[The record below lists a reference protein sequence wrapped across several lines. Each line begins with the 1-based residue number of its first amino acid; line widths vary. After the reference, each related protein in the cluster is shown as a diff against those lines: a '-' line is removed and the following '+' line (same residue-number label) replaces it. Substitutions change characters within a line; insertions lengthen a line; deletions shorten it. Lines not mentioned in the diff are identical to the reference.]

1 MLLGRSFVKP
11 KSILIISYY
20 FPPSNMVAALRVYSF
35 AKYLAEYGH
44 RITVLC
50 CQQSAGDEES
60 DLDFDCSSFSVQ
72 PVGYGAAGG
81 RNIDY
86 YYQQSIKSDHV
97 LNRFFWKSKDSLIRL
112 LARVK
117 NWLFGNLFTPE
128 DFWGLSAWRRAKLLL
143 EKDTFD
149 IVVTSSGPISCHF
162 IGYGLKKNHRV
173 PWIADYRDPWL
184 KNPNWPNP
192 VRAVSWLQSKIQMTL
207 NDSTDFLITV
217 SDQLSKDFFAGYASK
232 VCIIENGYFPEDVS
246 NAFPSPA
253 DAFLITYTGTFY
265 GTSYKC
271 DQFFEGVR
279 QAAKH
284 MEMERNIQIRFFGC
298 NTDIIR
304 STAEKYSLGNLVT
317 VHPKISRQESLAAQR
332 NSDVLIFFS
341 SSDPLYGGFY
351 SSKIFEYII
360 SGTPIIVVGNLE
372 SNAAANL
379 VRNSGTGFVCGNDSE
394 KVFEALMRIYHGDLP
409 VRNEELIESF
419 RRDRLALRLV
429 DLVEQLVQVPKRHD
443 QN

>member
-1 MLLGRSFVKP
+1 MKP

-50 CQQSAGDEES
+50 CQGSGGGTDS
-60 DLDFDCSSFSVQ
+60 DLDFDCSSFMVV
-72 PVGYGAAGG
+72 PVVHGAVGG

-86 YYQQSIKSDHV
+86 YYQKSIKSDYA
-97 LNRFFWKSKDSLIRL
+97 LNRFFWKIKDSLIRS

-117 NWLFGNLFTPE
+117 NRLFGNLFMPE
-128 DFWGLSAWRRAKLLL
+128 DFWGLSAWRRVKSLL

-162 IGYGLKKNHRV
+162 IGYGLKKNHGV

-184 KNPNWPNP
+184 KNPNWPDP
-192 VRAVSWLQSKIQMTL
+192 VRAVSWLQSKLQMKL
-207 NDSTDFLITV
+207 NNSAEFLITV
-217 SDQLSKDFFAGYASK
+217 SSQLSKDFFSGYSSK

-246 NAFPSPA
+246 NAFLRS
-253 DAFLITYTGTFY
+253 DDTFLITYTGTFY
-265 GTSYKC
+265 DTSYKC

-279 QAAKH
+279 QAAEHAGIEKN
-284 MEMERNIQIRFFGC
+284 MQINFIGC

-304 STAEKYSLGNLVT
+304 STAKKYGLDNLVT

-332 NSDVLIFFS
+332 NSDVLVFFS
-341 SSDPLYGGFY
+341 SSNPMYGGFY

-379 VRNSGTGFVCGNDSE
+379 VGNSGTGFVCGNDSE
-394 KVFEALMRIYHGDLP
+394 KVFKALMRIYHGDLP
-409 VRNEELIESF
+409 IRNEELIESF

-429 DLVEQLVQVPKRHD
+429 NLVDQLV
-443 QN
+443 

>member
-1 MLLGRSFVKP
+1 MKQ

-20 FPPSNMVAALRVYSF
+20 FPPSNMVAALRIYSF

-44 RITVLC
+44 QITVLC
-50 CQQSAGDEES
+50 CQGSRGDVDS
-60 DLDFDCSSFSVQ
+60 DLDFDCSSFTVESV
-72 PVGYGAAGG
+72 VHGAVDGG
-81 RNIDY
+81 NIDY
-86 YYQQSIKSDHV
+86 YYQQSLIAERGLS
-97 LNRFFWKSKDSLIRL
+97 RFFWKVKDGVIRL

-128 DFWGLSAWRRAKLLL
+128 DFWVRSAWRKAKILL
-143 EKDTFD
+143 EKDSFD

-162 IGYGLKKNHRV
+162 IGYGLKKNHGI

-184 KNPNWPNP
+184 KNPNWPDP
-192 VRAVSWLQSKIQMTL
+192 VKAVKWLQSKLQVKL

-217 SDQLSKDFFAGYASK
+217 SDQLSKDFFSVYVSK

-246 NAFPSPA
+246 NAFFSSA
-253 DAFLITYTGTFY
+253 DTFIITYTGTFY
-265 GTSYKC
+265 DISYKC

-279 QAAKH
+279 QAAEH
-284 MEMERNIQIRFFGC
+284 NEMERNMLIRFIGC

-304 STAEKYSLGNLVT
+304 STAEKYGLGNLVT

-429 DLVEQLVQVPKRHD
+429 DLVDQLVQVPKRHD